1 MGEREMHLVGGDG
14 GVEGFCSSVWP
25 AYAWPNMYEPI
36 KLMGMCVCERAQNG
50 DGLINLMSGLSG

>member
-1 MGEREMHLVGGDG
+1 MGEREMHLVAKA
-14 GVEGFCSSVWP
+14 SPLLWP
-25 AYAWPNMYEPI
+25 AYAWANMYEPI